1 MHQHSRT
8 QQTLSQVAWHL
19 KFMFL
24 IPAALLCLVFIHFDN
39 EDADNTSTISGVVTD
54 VEFYHYHERRRPLS
68 VAYKLDGQP
77 CFFSQA
83 DSGDDEGS
91 IHDAFEQLEASGK
104 RVTAIVTQDW
114 HLPQDRHE
122 QGTHTVAFAEED
134 GALSL
139 EAHNKGQLEFRII
152 FGGLC
157 AAPMLLS
164 LFLSFLDIRSE
175 IIVPAQ
181 KRKERRE
188 RKQAQKA
195 KFADGQTVPQ
205 HNKNKKKKR

>member
-8 QQTLSQVAWHL
+8 QQALSQVAWYL

-24 IPAALLCLVFIHFDN
+24 IPAVLLCLVFIHYDN

-54 VEFYHYHERRRPLS
+54 VEFYHYHRYRWHLS
-68 VAYKLDGQP
+68 VTYKLDGQP

-83 DSGDDEGS
+83 DSGDDEDS
-91 IHDAFEQLEASGK
+91 IHDAFEQLEASGE

-114 HLPQDRHE
+114 HFPQDRHE
-122 QGTHTVAFAEED
+122 QGTHTVAFVEED

-139 EAHNKGQLEFRII
+139 EAHNKGQLEYRTI
-152 FGGLC
+152 FGVLC

-164 LFLSFLDIRSE
+164 LFASFSDIRNE
-175 IIVPAQ
+175 VIIPA
-181 KRKERRE
+181 RKNKLNRE
-188 RKQAQKA
+188 KKQARKA

-205 HNKNKKKKR
+205 YNKNKKKKR